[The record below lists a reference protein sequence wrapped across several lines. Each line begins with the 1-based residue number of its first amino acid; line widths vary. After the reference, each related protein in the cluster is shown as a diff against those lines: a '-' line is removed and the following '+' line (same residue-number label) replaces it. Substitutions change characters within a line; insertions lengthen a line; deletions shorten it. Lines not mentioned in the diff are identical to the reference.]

1 MPVTVVVVCGTTSTP
16 YDQPE
21 LEQFSVVDRRELPG
35 RVRVDVTVT
44 VLLAVP
50 SRVAGSDDSTSSS
63 RAGT

>member
-1 MPVTVVVVCGTTSTP
+1 MPVTVVVVCGTP

-35 RVRVDVTVT
+35 RVDVTVT
-44 VLLAVP
+44 VLLVLLAV
-50 SRVAGSDDSTSSS
+50 RVAGNDDSSSSS

>member
-1 MPVTVVVVCGTTSTP
+1 MPVTVVVVCGTTP

-35 RVRVDVTVT
+35 RVDVTVT
-44 VLLAVP
+44 VLLVLLAV
-50 SRVAGSDDSTSSS
+50 RVAGNDDSSSSS

>member
-21 LEQFSVVDRRELPG
+21 LDQGFSVVDRRELPG
-35 RVRVDVTVT
+35 RVDVTVT
-44 VLLAVP
+44 VLLVLLAV
-50 SRVAGSDDSTSSS
+50 RVAGNDDSSSSS